1 MLGLVKWPR
10 EAQSA
15 PRDDDGPPPAYNDDD
30 IGARR
35 AAALE
40 DSEFGGSLPFK
51 PFSGPNSK
59 KNLKALKDRN
69 KGRDKDRDNDSASGS
84 RNKYKWGKAK
94 GRGTRDVK
102 GNERFGTTK
111 GKVQFKLVHDDL
123 IKEAV
128 EKKKMEGKDISKAP
142 LLPDLDTTRKRSE

>member
-1 MLGLVKWPR
+1 MLGLIKWPR
-10 EAQSA
+10 MAHSA

-30 IGARR
+30 ISARR

-40 DSEFGGSLPFK
+40 DDDFGGSLPFK
-51 PFSGPNSK
+51 PFSGPNAK
-59 KNLKALKDRN
+59 KNLEALKNRN
-69 KGRDKDRDNDSASGS
+69 KDQDNDSASGS

-94 GRGTRDVK
+94 SRGTRDVK
-102 GNERFGTTK
+102 GNERFGTTD

-128 EKKKMEGKDISKAP
+128 EKKKMEGKDLSKAP
-142 LLPDLDTTRKRSE
+142 LLPDLDTSKKRSE